1 MKTAVRS
8 ILLLSALAL
17 VSLGIVA
24 FAQPQ
29 LAQPQ
34 PRNLSQG
41 RGLGIGLQG
50 PCMISIRYWMD
61 EKLGLEGN
69 FLFLTDQICLSG
81 RLLFR
86 LGDTS
91 NFDLYGSLGGWYL
104 SSPYDQGLRAFALA
118 GMELSI
124 SPNFALNLE
133 FGEWLGTDRRY
144 EVMVSSGIH
153 FYFLK

>member
-1 MKTAVRS
+1 MKTTAQL
-8 ILLLSALAL
+8 ILLLLALAL
-17 VSLGIVA
+17 VSASVDA
-24 FAQPQ
+24 FA
-29 LAQPQ
+29 Q

-50 PCMISIRYWMD
+50 PCVISIRYWMD
-61 EKLGLEGN
+61 DKLGLEGN

-104 SSPYDQGLRAFALA
+104 NAPYDQGLRAFALA

-144 EVMVSSGIH
+144 ELMVSSGIH

>member
-1 MKTAVRS
+1 MKTVARL

-17 VSLGIVA
+17 VSTGA
-24 FAQPQ
+24 F
-29 LAQPQ
+29 AQPQ

-61 EKLGLEGN
+61 DKVGLEGN
-69 FLFLTDQICLSG
+69 FFFLTDQICLSG

-86 LGDTS
+86 FGDTS

-104 SSPYDQGLRAFALA
+104 SSPYDRGLRAFVLA

-144 EVMVSSGIH
+144 EVMVSSGLH